1 MVCCAFLSVLIAAF
15 LWLARRAVPRPALA
29 MGGPLA
35 WRLHHPTPT
44 KNARDEKSQAAP
56 FSVSARLKSVAF
68 ALQGLRFMLRHEHNA
83 WVHFAATVL
92 IIVAGVAFEV
102 NSSDWRWLIAA
113 VLWVWFAEA
122 MNTAFEHICDVV
134 SPGKNE
140 SVRIA
145 KDVAAGGVLISAI
158 GAVILGALIMM
169 PYIAAPVSM
178 PALDFA
184 LCRAAL

>member
-1 MVCCAFLSVLIAAF
+1 
-15 LWLARRAVPRPALA
+15 
-29 MGGPLA
+29 
-35 WRLHHPTPT
+35 
-44 KNARDEKSQAAP
+44 
-56 FSVSARLKSVAF
+56 
-68 ALQGLRFMLRHEHNA
+68 
-83 WVHFAATVL
+83 
-92 IIVAGVAFEV
+92 
-102 NSSDWRWLIAA
+102 
-113 VLWVWFAEA
+113 

-134 SPGKNE
+134 SPGNNE

-145 KDVAAGGVLISAI
+145 KDVAAGAVLISAI